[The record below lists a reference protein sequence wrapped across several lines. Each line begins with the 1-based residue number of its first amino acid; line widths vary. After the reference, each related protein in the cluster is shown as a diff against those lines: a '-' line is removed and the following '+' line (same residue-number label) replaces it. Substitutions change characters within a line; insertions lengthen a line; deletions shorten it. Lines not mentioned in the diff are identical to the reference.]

1 MLIFIYVDLLCRGVH
16 CLKLLSVTPVELC
29 FLCVCTYTNTHN
41 SHLGVLF
48 IFYSF
53 YFYFLFI
60 CLCLIIDVRNGF
72 PQFTRKQNCGFLP
85 DPNPVCLAAWD
96 TSSNCNV
103 YLFY

>member
-1 MLIFIYVDLLCRGVH
+1 MHIFIYVYLLCRGVH
-16 CLKLLSVTPVELC
+16 CLIFACDTFGGV

-53 YFYFLFI
+53 IFIFFI
-60 CLCLIIDVRNGF
+60 CLCLVTDVRTGF
-72 PQFTRKQNCGFLP
+72 PQLTRRQNCGFLP